1 MKSSELIEII
11 NSIQNPLSYE
21 PKNGFKDQT
30 VVGGFSSFALRKID
44 SIQQKYLS
52 TPQIELIHTLE
63 KATKEYQNS
72 PSESTFQKLNQI
84 LDSIKKIV
92 TPFKSVYINQDLARN
107 DLAKPIQFIKG
118 IGPKRAK
125 LFEKLG
131 IFTLFDLLY
140 FFPRDYLDLRKII
153 SLSMAKVS
161 EFQTFMGTI
170 IDVKEFLKGNFSI
183 INIIVYDRTG
193 YIQLTFFN
201 QKYLLKIF
209 KEHIQHKIIFSGKV
223 QYQYNKFCIDS
234 PEYEFLEEDK
244 ETIHTG
250 RIVPIYR
257 LTAGLNGKSLR
268 VLIKNQL
275 DLCQGNLYEFIPVEL
290 LSKQMLPVRSK
301 AIQNL
306 HFPEDS
312 KLLEAGRK
320 RIVFEEFLLGQ
331 YRLNKIKNRNNLEK
345 GILLHS
351 NQKVFEAFTKS
362 LPFILTNS
370 QQKAL
375 QEIMNDLNSGKP
387 MNRLL
392 HGEVGSG
399 KTAVAAFLFFLC
411 SKNERQSAFM
421 APTEILARQSFHVLQ
436 KFLEHHDIKVG
447 LLISEMKEKEKNQ
460 CIQKLESG
468 EINVI
473 VGTHALIQEKV
484 SFKELALV
492 IVDEQHRFGVKQR
505 LSLKNKGTIPH
516 MLVMS
521 ATPIPR
527 SVAMTRYGDL
537 DISVLNE
544 IPGGDRKVTTKIV
557 EQNHLPEIYEFMR
570 KEINKGAK
578 VYVVCPLIEESDK
591 IEAASSILKAEEMKA
606 VFPELNVLLL
616 HGRMSS
622 QEKEEV
628 MNVFKTKEGNI
639 LVSTTVIEVGIDI
652 PEASVILIENAER
665 FGLAQLH
672 QLRGR
677 VGRKSQQSW
686 CFLSVS
692 SRESKNRLNILEQTN
707 SGFSIAEEDLEQR
720 GPGELFGEKQS
731 GFVSV
736 SLIQMDKDI
745 KLLEAAK
752 ETAMIISANPKWSD
766 QLEKEIEFRQ
776 THFPDKEIVTIG

>member
-1 MKSSELIEII
+1 MKSSELIDLV
-11 NSIQNPLSYE
+11 NSLQNPLSYE

-30 VVGGFSSFALRKID
+30 VVGGFSNFALRKID
-44 SIQQKYLS
+44 SIQREYLS
-52 TPQIELIHTLE
+52 TPQVELIHSLE
-63 KATKEYQNS
+63 KAIKEYQSS
-72 PSESTFQKLNQI
+72 PSESSFQKLNQI
-84 LDSIKKIV
+84 LDSIKKIY
-92 TPFKSVYINQDLARN
+92 TPVKSVYINLDLARN
-107 DLAKPIQFIKG
+107 DLLKPIQFIKG

-131 IFTLFDLLY
+131 ICTLFDLLY
-140 FFPRDYLDLRKII
+140 FFPRDYLDLRKIV

-161 EFQTFMGTI
+161 EYQTFMGTV
-170 IDVKEFLKGNFSI
+170 IDVKEFVKGNFTI
-183 INIIVYDRTG
+183 VTVIVYDRTG

-201 QKYLLKIF
+201 QKYLTKLF
-209 KEHIQHKIIFSGKV
+209 KDHIQHKIIFSGKV
-223 QYQYNKFCIDS
+223 QYQFNKFCIDS
-234 PEYEFLEEDK
+234 PDYEFLEEDK

-268 VLIKNQL
+268 SLIKNQL
-275 DLCQGNLYEFIPVEL
+275 DASIGNLYEFIPESL
-290 LSKQMLPVRSK
+290 LSNLALPIRSK

-306 HFPEDS
+306 HFPEDA
-312 KLLEAGRK
+312 KHLESGRR

-331 YRLNKIKNRNNLEK
+331 YRLYQIKLRNKLEK
-345 GILLHS
+345 GILLKN
-351 NQKVFEAFTKS
+351 NQKVTDSFLKS
-362 LPFILTNS
+362 LPFTLTIS
-370 QQKAL
+370 QQNVL
-375 QEIMNDLNSGKP
+375 REISDDLASGKP

-399 KTAVAAFLFFLC
+399 KTAVAASLFFLC
-411 SKNERQSAFM
+411 AKNAMQSAFM
-421 APTEILARQSFHVLQ
+421 APTEILARQSYQVLM
-436 KFLEHHDIKVG
+436 KFLEPHDIKVG
-447 LLISEMKEKEKNQ
+447 LLISEMKEKEKNR
-460 CIQKLESG
+460 CIRELEAG
-468 EINVI
+468 EIDVV

-544 IPGGDRKVTTKIV
+544 IPGGDRKVVTKII
-557 EQNHLPEIYEFMR
+557 EQKHLPEIYEFMR
-570 KEINKGAK
+570 KEIGKGAK
-578 VYVVCPLIEESDK
+578 VYIVCPLIEESEK
-591 IEAASSILKAEEMKA
+591 IEAASSIQKAEEMKA

-622 QEKEEV
+622 QEKEEI
-628 MNVFKTKEGNI
+628 MNVFKTTEGNI

-652 PEASVILIENAER
+652 PEASIILIENAER

-692 SRESKNRLNILEQTN
+692 SLEAKNRLNILERTN
-707 SGFSIAEEDLEQR
+707 SGFSIAEEDLTQR
-720 GPGELFGEKQS
+720 GPGELYGEKQS
-731 GFVSV
+731 GFVNF
-736 SLIQMDKDI
+736 SLVQMDKDI

-752 ETAMIISANPKWSD
+752 ETVLDIKSNRKWSD

-776 THFPDKEIVTIG
+776 THFKDQEIVTIG

>member
-1 MKSSELIEII
+1 MKPLELIELI

-30 VVGGFSSFALRKID
+30 VVGGFSNFAIRKIE
-44 SIQQKYLS
+44 SIQRDYLS
-52 TPQIELIHTLE
+52 TPQIEIIHNLQKLIN
-63 KATKEYQNS
+63 EYKNS
-72 PSESTFQKLNQI
+72 PSETNFQKLNQT
-84 LDSIKKIV
+84 LNEIKKAA
-92 TPFKSVYINQDLARN
+92 TPFKSVYVNLDLARN
-107 DLAKPIQFIKG
+107 DLSKPIQYIKG

-131 IFTLFDLLY
+131 VFTLFDLLY
-140 FFPRDYLDLRKII
+140 FFPRDYLDLRNII

-161 EFQTFMGTI
+161 EHQTFMGTI
-170 IDVKEFLKGNFSI
+170 IDVKEFLRGNFAI
-183 INIIVYDRTG
+183 LNVIVYDRTG

-201 QKYLLKIF
+201 QKYLTKLF
-209 KEHIQHKIIFSGKV
+209 KDHIQNKIIFSGKV
-223 QYQYNKFCIDS
+223 QFQYNKFSIDS
-234 PEYEFLEEDK
+234 PEYEFIEEGK

-268 VLIKNQL
+268 SLIKNQL
-275 DLCQGNLYEFIPVEL
+275 EAVISNIYEFIPKEI
-290 LSKQMLPVRSK
+290 LSKQMLPERSK

-306 HFPEDS
+306 HFPEDA
-312 KLLEAGRK
+312 KLLELSRR

-331 YRLNKIKNRNNLEK
+331 YRLFQLKLRNSHEK
-345 GILLHS
+345 GILLK
-351 NQKVFEAFTKS
+351 NKPKLIDIFLKS
-362 LPFILTNS
+362 LPFTLTMSQKNS
-370 QQKAL
+370 LK
-375 QEIMNDLNSGKP
+375 EISNDLLSGNP

-399 KTAVAAFLFFLC
+399 KTAIAASLFFLC
-411 SKNERQSAFM
+411 AKNDMQSAFM
-421 APTEILARQSFHVLQ
+421 APTEILARQSYRVVS
-436 KFLEHHDIKVG
+436 KFLEPHGIKVG
-447 LLISEMKEKEKNQ
+447 LLISEMKEKEKAD
-460 CIQKLESG
+460 CMQKLERG
-468 EINVI
+468 EIDVV

-484 SFKELALV
+484 SFRKLALV

-537 DISVLNE
+537 EISVLNE
-544 IPGGDRKVTTKIV
+544 IPGGDRKVSTKIV
-557 EQNHLPEIYEFMR
+557 EQKHLPDIYEFMR
-570 KEINKGAK
+570 KEIGKGAK
-578 VYVVCPLIEESDK
+578 VYIVCPLIEESEK
-591 IEAASSILKAEEMKA
+591 IEAASSIQKTEEMKG
-606 VFPELNVLLL
+606 VFPELSVLLL

-622 QEKEEV
+622 QEKEEI
-628 MNVFKTKEGNI
+628 MNVFKTNEGNI

-652 PEASVILIENAER
+652 PEASIILIENAER

-692 SRESKNRLNILEQTN
+692 SLEAKNRLAILERTN
-707 SGFSIAEEDLEQR
+707 SGFSIAEEDLVQR
-720 GPGELFGEKQS
+720 GPGELYGEKQS
-731 GFVSV
+731 GFISV

-752 ETAMIISANPKWSD
+752 ESIPLIVSNQTWTAQI
-766 QLEKEIEFRQ
+766 EKEIEFRSVHLKEQ
-776 THFPDKEIVTIG
+776 EIVTIG